1 MSRTIGFCLAFMGLA
16 GSPALGQTSEPQRG
30 TAPAGAFEVGGFSYQ
45 EGSVLRGEASTR
57 RVDFFSW
64 PSRGLATSQTVG
76 QAPLARSYTLSGD
89 GERMNVRWADG
100 ETCPQLYG
108 VMVDFN
114 TLATPR
120 LQAPNFLGS
129 LPSGARMRVAPPVSP
144 EARVYTVWGRAAQ
157 ADGAFAHVRIEAYG
171 GLIADWVVF
180 ARDQLQECWREGS
193 PGTPAS

>member
-1 MSRTIGFCLAFMGLA
+1 MSRTIGFCLVFMGLA
-16 GSPALGQTSEPQRG
+16 CSPASGQTLEPQRER
-30 TAPAGAFEVGGFSYQ
+30 APAGAFEVGGYSYQ

-64 PSRGLATSQTVG
+64 PSRGPVTGQAVG
-76 QAPLARSYTLSGD
+76 QVPLARTYTLSGD
-89 GERMNVRWADG
+89 GKRTNLLWTDG

-108 VMVDFN
+108 VMSDFN

-129 LPSGARMRVAPPVSP
+129 LPSGARMRIAPPVSP
-144 EARVYTVWGRAAQ
+144 EARVYTVRGRAAQ
-157 ADGAFAHVRIEAYG
+157 ADGAFAYVTIEAYG
-171 GLIADWVVF
+171 GLIAEWVIF